1 MSDTELKRLTVGKRS
16 LERLISEKKVSFY
29 KELSTLEKEL
39 NKINETIDTL
49 IDGWKQKG
57 RAGETL

>member
-16 LERLISEKKVSFY
+16 LERLIGERKVAFY

-49 IDGWKQKG
+49 VDGWKQKG
-57 RAGETL
+57 RTGETL